1 MQYPNPLNPSKGIPS
16 EQICIPLKNLAIPC
30 LLLLAACSKSID
42 QQSPPSTINSE
53 KESCS
58 FGFSEF
64 NMIKRPTIN
73 MEVGKGKPGS
83 GSGGGTG
90 TTGGGGGTTTVLANV
105 ILLDFNGQYVA
116 NTMWNVNGPIP
127 CAPANLTT
135 DEAGLILQRVVT
147 DFTPFNI
154 TVTTDEAV
162 FNAAN
167 PSKRMRVVV
176 TESWEWYGQVG
187 GVSYLNSFTWGDN
200 SPCFVFSSLLGYS
213 VKKIAEAC
221 SHEAGHTLGLRHQSL
236 YDANGVK
243 LNDYNWGQGSG
254 EIGWAPI
261 MGASYNEN
269 LSLWHYGP
277 NSLSATTMQDDVA
290 KIAAVVGFVNDEYVN
305 STASA
310 TALSSSKTGLINN
323 SSDVD
328 FFSVNINTT
337 KTLSLI
343 PANVGPNND
352 GGNLDLVL
360 KIYNSQGTL
369 LSTINDPMILNAG
382 VSLSAGSYY
391 VSASTTDN
399 QFTTRYGM
407 LSKYTIGIN

>member
-1 MQYPNPLNPSKGIPS
+1 M
-16 EQICIPLKNLAIPC
+16 
-30 LLLLAACSKSID
+30 
-42 QQSPPSTINSE
+42 
-53 KESCS
+53 
-58 FGFSEF
+58 
-64 NMIKRPTIN
+64 
-73 MEVGKGKPGS
+73 GKGKPGT

-90 TTGGGGGTTTVLANV
+90 TTGGGGTTPPTLANV

-116 NTMWNVNGPIP
+116 NTMWNTNGAFT
-127 CAPANLTT
+127 CAPANLTAE
-135 DEAGLILQRVVT
+135 EAGLILQRVTT
-147 DFTPFNI
+147 DYTPFNI

-162 FNAAN
+162 YNAAN
-167 PSKRMRVVV
+167 PSKRMRVVI

-187 GVSYLNSFTWGDN
+187 GVSYLNSFTWGSN
-200 SPCFVFSSLLGYS
+200 TPCFVFSSLLGYS

-236 YDANGVK
+236 YDANGTK
-243 LNDYNWGQGSG
+243 LNEYNWGQGSG

-269 LSLWHYGP
+269 LSLWHNGP

-290 KIAAVVGFVNDEYVN
+290 TIAAVVGFVNDEYVN

-310 TALSSSKTGLINN
+310 TALSGSKTGLIN
-323 SSDVD
+323 SSNDID
-328 FFSVNINTT
+328 FFSVNISST

-391 VSASTTDN
+391 VSASTADN

>member
-1 MQYPNPLNPSKGIPS
+1 
-16 EQICIPLKNLAIPC
+16 
-30 LLLLAACSKSID
+30 
-42 QQSPPSTINSE
+42 
-53 KESCS
+53 
-58 FGFSEF
+58 
-64 NMIKRPTIN
+64 
-73 MEVGKGKPGS
+73 
-83 GSGGGTG
+83 
-90 TTGGGGGTTTVLANV
+90 
-105 ILLDFNGQYVA
+105 
-116 NTMWNVNGPIP
+116 
-127 CAPANLTT
+127 
-135 DEAGLILQRVVT
+135 
-147 DFTPFNI
+147 
-154 TVTTDEAV
+154 
-162 FNAAN
+162 
-167 PSKRMRVVV
+167 
-176 TESWEWYGQVG
+176 
-187 GVSYLNSFTWGDN
+187 
-200 SPCFVFSSLLGYS
+200 
-213 VKKIAEAC
+213 
-221 SHEAGHTLGLRHQSL
+221 
-236 YDANGVK
+236 
-243 LNDYNWGQGSG
+243 
-254 EIGWAPI
+254 
-261 MGASYNEN
+261 
-269 LSLWHYGP
+269 
-277 NSLSATTMQDDVA
+277 MQDDVA

>member
-1 MQYPNPLNPSKGIPS
+1 
-16 EQICIPLKNLAIPC
+16 LKNLAISC
-30 LLLLAACSKSID
+30 LLLLAACSKRID
-42 QQSPPSTINSE
+42 QQDPSTINNE
-53 KESCS
+53 KETCS
-58 FGFSEF
+58 FGLSEF
-64 NMIKRPTIN
+64 NMVKRPTIN
-73 MEVGKGKPGS
+73 MEVGKGKPGT

-90 TTGGGGGTTTVLANV
+90 TTGGGGTTVPTLANV
-105 ILLDFNGQYVA
+105 ILLDFDGQYVA
-116 NTMWNVNGPIP
+116 NTMWNVNGPIT
-127 CAPANLTT
+127 CAPANLTSE
-135 DEAGLILQRVVT
+135 EAGLIFQRVVT
-147 DFTPFNI
+147 DFTPFNL

-167 PSKRMRVVV
+167 PAKRMRVVI
-176 TESWEWYGQVG
+176 TESWEWYGQAG

-213 VKKIAEAC
+213 VKQIAEAC
-221 SHEAGHTLGLRHQSL
+221 SHEAGHTLGLRHQSS
-236 YDANGVK
+236 YDVNGVK
-243 LNDYNWGQGSG
+243 LSEYNWGQGSG

-290 KIAAVVGFVNDEYVN
+290 KIATVVGFVNDEYAN

-310 TALSSSKTGLINN
+310 TALSSPKTGLIN
-323 SSDVD
+323 SSIDAD

-337 KTLSLI
+337 KTISLI

-369 LSTINDPMILNAG
+369 LSTINDPLILDAG
-382 VSLSAGSYY
+382 VSLPAGSYY